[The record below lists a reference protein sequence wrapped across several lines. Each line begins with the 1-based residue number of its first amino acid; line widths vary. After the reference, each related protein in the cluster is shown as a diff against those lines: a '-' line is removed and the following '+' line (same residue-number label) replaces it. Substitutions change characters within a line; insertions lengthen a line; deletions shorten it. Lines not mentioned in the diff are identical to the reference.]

1 MANYIPSGILNEADN
16 VLICIIIGNAYSVKS
31 PRSRA
36 SYNGNTL
43 ASQASAVGS
52 IPIARSNYPSKTVQ
66 ISPAQ
71 FIAFQY
77 NPAVFDGIYAGILAI
92 QN

>member
-1 MANYIPSGILNEADN
+1 MAH
-16 VLICIIIGNAYSVKS
+16 S
-31 PRSRA
+31 PRSNHRQPLWKTACLLISAIYRKILTVRA